1 MLSSNNW
8 YWVASRYVGCDSNIV
23 NFGLRRVSTNMDG
36 RTMLNSGGDGGSST
50 DRLRPVV
57 SLGSEVQVTAS
68 STAAEET
75 GTPHTI
81 TQY

>member
-1 MLSSNNW
+1 MLTAIRTMRTS
-8 YWVASRYVGCDSNIV
+8 GCAIANTD
-23 NFGLRRVSTNMDG
+23 MDG
-36 RTMLNSGGDGGSST
+36 SYMFYSYGSSYGRCN
-50 DRLRPVV
+50 RLRPVV

-68 STAAEET
+68 STASSST